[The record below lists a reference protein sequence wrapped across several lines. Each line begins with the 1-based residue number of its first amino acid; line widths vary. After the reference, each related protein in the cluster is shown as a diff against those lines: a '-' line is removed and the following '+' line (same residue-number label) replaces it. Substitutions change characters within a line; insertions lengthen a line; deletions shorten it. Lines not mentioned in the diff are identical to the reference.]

1 MKYIQDGNIMAVRK
15 ELRDHPESINIETAS
30 GKSAL
35 ALAIVRFNASNWG
48 WMIVDEDRIRKTR
61 LIYQEIVQYG
71 GCIGS
76 WCNLDIPDEVSVYM
90 RKIRRRRLMCASSL
104 RVLLGI
110 KKFRKPPLLDGANRD
125 VLLLITK
132 MLYRES
138 GTRVEWDEEDM
149 AEKKKKLK

>member
-1 MKYIQDGNIMAVRK
+1 MAVRK
-15 ELRDHPESINIETAS
+15 ELRDHPESINMETQS

-71 GCIGS
+71 GRIGL
-76 WCNLDIPDEVSVYM
+76 WCNFDIPDEASVYM

-110 KKFRKPPLLDGANRD
+110 KKFRKPPLLEGANRD
-125 VLLLITK
+125 VLTLISK
-132 MLYRES
+132 MVYRES
-138 GTRVEWDEEDM
+138 GKQVEWDEEDM
-149 AEKKKKLK
+149 AKKKKKLK